1 MWTGLAR
8 AGIALPALTFLM
20 WVLVQILDG
29 ILGVA
34 TTGPHA
40 DAESVER
47 VGGYFQLMTVDNLVL
62 LAGLAVGI
70 YLLGRAAVERRLA
83 R

>member
-1 MWTGLAR
+1 
-8 AGIALPALTFLM
+8 M

-47 VGGYFQLMTVDNLVL
+47 VGGYFQLMTVDISSCWR
-62 LAGLAVGI
+62 VG
-70 YLLGRAAVERRLA
+70 GRDLPA
-83 R
+83 RPCRGRTTTREVTSYARA